1 MPKIHI
7 KNRDKLILCG
17 LFLAK
22 FDTLGLKTLGFSSFI
37 EAFNVLG
44 YALEAK
50 AMNIKNYRD
59 EFDPYFDNARKG
71 WQGRAMRG
79 YCKAVF
85 DEFKDL
91 NLNDFAD
98 LISSFFVKNYALQKQ
113 ILPLVEDEI
122 KDEKDRGFL
131 QRISTGKAAEGY
143 FKENFKRHF
152 VNFNLTDTRE
162 LGCGFDF
169 KLENEMEFF
178 CVEVKGLSENK
189 GSFLLSE
196 KEHKVATKL
205 QKQYCL
211 FVVKNL
217 KEKPNEVLFFNPIK
231 TLNLKVLEQKS
242 FLYQGQV

>member
-1 MPKIHI
+1 MPKIYI

-71 WQGRAMRG
+71 WQGRAMRE
-79 YCKAVF
+79 YCKVVF

-91 NLNDFAD
+91 NLSDFAD
-98 LISSFFVKNYALQKQ
+98 LISSFFIKNYALQKQ

-122 KDEKDRGFL
+122 KDEKDKGFL

-169 KLENEMEFF
+169 KLENEAELF

-196 KEHKVATKL
+196 KEYKIATKL

-211 FVVKNL
+211 FIVKNL
-217 KEKPNEVLFFNPIK
+217 KDKPNEALFFNPIQ
-231 TLNLKVLEQKS
+231 TLNLKLLEQKTLS
-242 FLYQGQV
+242 YQGQI

>member
-1 MPKIHI
+1 MPKIYI

-17 LFLAK
+17 LFLSK
-22 FDTLGLKTLGFSSFI
+22 FDTLGLKKLGFSSFT

-59 EFDPYFDNARKG
+59 EFDPYFDNARIG
-71 WQGRAMRG
+71 WQRQMRD
-79 YCKAVF
+79 YCKVVF
-85 DEFKDL
+85 DEFKNL
-91 NLNDFAD
+91 NLNEFAD
-98 LISSFFVKNYALQKQ
+98 LILSFIVKNYALQKE
-113 ILPLVEDEI
+113 ILQLTKEA
-122 KDEKDRGFL
+122 KDKAFL

-143 FKENFKRHF
+143 FKANFKKHF
-152 VNFNLTDTRE
+152 ENFNLTDTRE

-169 KLENEMEFF
+169 KLENKKEII

-196 KEHKVATKL
+196 KEYKIAHQL

-211 FVVKNL
+211 FIVKNL
-217 KEKPNEVLFFNPIK
+217 KEKPNEVLFFNP
-231 TLNLKVLEQKS
+231 TSTFNLKLLEQKLFS
-242 FLYQGQV
+242 YQGQI

>member
-1 MPKIHI
+1 MPKIYI

-22 FDTLGLKTLGFSSFI
+22 FDTLGLKTLGFESFS

-59 EFDPYFDNARKG
+59 EFDPYFENARKG
-71 WQGRAMRG
+71 WQGRAMREHL
-79 YCKAVF
+79 KSIF
-85 DEFKDL
+85 DDFKDL
-91 NLNDFAD
+91 NLEDFAD
-98 LISSFFVKNYALQKQ
+98 LISSFFIKNYALQKQ
-113 ILPLVEDEI
+113 ILPLVAEET
-122 KDEKDRGFL
+122 KGEKDKGFL

-143 FKENFKRHF
+143 FKENYKRHF
-152 VNFNLTDTRE
+152 VNFDLTDTRE

-169 KLENEMEFF
+169 KLENETGLF

-196 KEHKVATKL
+196 KEHKVATKM
-205 QKQYCL
+205 QEKYCL
-211 FVVKNL
+211 FIVKNL
-217 KEKPNEVLFFNPIK
+217 KEKPNEVLFFDPIQN
-231 TLNLKVLEQKS
+231 LNLTLFEQKTFS
-242 FLYQGQV
+242 YRGQI